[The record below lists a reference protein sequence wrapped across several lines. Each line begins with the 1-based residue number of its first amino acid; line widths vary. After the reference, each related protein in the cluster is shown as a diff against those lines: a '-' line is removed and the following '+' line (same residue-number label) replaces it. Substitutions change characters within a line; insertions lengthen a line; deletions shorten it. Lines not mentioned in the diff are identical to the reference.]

1 MPRNVPVSQ
10 VMTTDVLAF
19 RPADRVEDA
28 ARAMSERR
36 VGGAPVVDEARKV
49 VGVLS
54 DDDLIVADA
63 RLHAPTVFSVLG
75 FYLELP
81 GSQHRLEEE
90 LRKATGATVGDV
102 MDDDPATCSPTD
114 TLETVATVLHER
126 SLDRLPVVDGE
137 RRLVGIVSRGD
148 LVRALVAPGADPET

>member
-19 RPADRVEDA
+19 HAEDRVEEA
-28 ARAMSERR
+28 ARAMAERR
-36 VGGAPVVDEARKV
+36 VGGAPVVDADGTVIGMLE
-49 VGVLS
+49 

-90 LRKATGATVGDV
+90 LRKATGATVGEV
-102 MDDDPATCSPTD
+102 MDGDFVTCAADD
-114 TLETVATVLHER
+114 TLESVATILHER
-126 SLDRLPVVDGE
+126 NVDRLPVVDGDG
-137 RRLVGIVSRGD
+137 RLVGVVSRGD
-148 LVRALVAPGADPET
+148 LVRAMVAPPLDAET